1 MNRTDNPFLGVVP
14 LGRRRLR
21 NHAAHERTRQEPVLR
36 TEPHMCIFT
45 TPAVHSSGLSQTHR
59 INERELATYYKTSLW
74 TVKGSLPVELAG
86 LTYPVPFWTSGLVEG
101 QEWVLFV
108 GSVSEFPC
116 QPGKKRKG
124 VPGYPKL
131 AAAP

>member
-1 MNRTDNPFLGVVP
+1 MERIDNQPPKQQRKAERDDRVRGLGESRLVLPISSSRSAALADRWLRAASTAARISAAFLAMNANLPF
-14 LGRRRLR
+14 
-21 NHAAHERTRQEPVLR
+21 
-36 TEPHMCIFT
+36 IFSV
-45 TPAVHSSGLSQTHR
+45 ASAR
-59 INERELATYYKTSLW
+59 
-74 TVKGSLPVELAG
+74 
-86 LTYPVPFWTSGLVEG
+86 LVEG